1 MYGPS
6 SKAVFRLER
15 ISKAFGGLSALSEV
29 NLSVG
34 QSEIVGLIGPNGAGK
49 STLFNV
55 ATSICKPDAGDIYLG
70 EHRITGKSPHRICHM
85 GISRTFQLVR
95 TFLSMTALENVMVG
109 AVYGGQARRRNAHGE
124 AVAALDLVG
133 LARKK
138 DMVAAHMTLS
148 DRRLVEVARALAARP
163 MIALLDEPMAG
174 LNPSEI
180 MNMMQV
186 IERARAERRLAILWV
201 EHKVD
206 AIFRLCDRVA
216 VLEYGRKIGEGK
228 PEEIAQNHEV
238 IEAYLGSPSA

>member
-1 MYGPS
+1 MYGSS

-15 ISKAFGGLSALSEV
+15 ISKAFGGLNALNEV

-55 ATSICKPDAGDIYLG
+55 ATSICKPDGGEIYLG
-70 EHRITGKSPHRICHM
+70 QHRITGKSPHRICHM

-95 TFLSMTALENVMVG
+95 TFPCMTVLENVMIG
-109 AVYGGQARRRNAHGE
+109 AAYGGRARGRIARRE
-124 AVAALDLVG
+124 AEAALELVG
-133 LARKK
+133 LTGKE
-138 DMVAAHMTLS
+138 DLIAAQMSLTE
-148 DRRLVEVARALAARP
+148 RRLVEVARALASRP
-163 MIALLDEPMAG
+163 MIALLDEPMGG
-174 LNPSEI
+174 LSPSEI
-180 MNMMQV
+180 INMMQV
-186 IERARAERRLAILWV
+186 IERARAERRLAILWI
-201 EHKVD
+201 EHKAD

-238 IEAYLGSPSA
+238 IEAYLGSPFA